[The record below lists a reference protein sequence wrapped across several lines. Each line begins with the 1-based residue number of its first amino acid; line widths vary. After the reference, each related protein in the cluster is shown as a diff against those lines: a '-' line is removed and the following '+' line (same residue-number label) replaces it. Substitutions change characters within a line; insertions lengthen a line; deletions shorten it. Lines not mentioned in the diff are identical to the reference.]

1 MSKLLKNNK
10 VLNKFRNKFVLTEND
25 ALQYESTGDNCL
37 DLFSHIG
44 SFRTQ
49 SRQRILKDFYNAYQE
64 NPIVAAK
71 ILFWA
76 RAARKG
82 GGERAVFHTIMEEII
97 QDSPKFIEDNAK
109 LIAELGYWRDL
120 YEYFDN
126 RKVQDVIAEAIH
138 NKDRLA
144 CKWAPRKGPHA
155 RKLRDLLNI
164 TNKKYRQWLKEHSE
178 TVEQQMSNEQWDNIK
193 YESVPGQAMRK
204 YKKAYGNHDGD
215 RFQEWKLD
223 DTKASVSASYPHD
236 VIKLICNPEWMESFL
251 DDADFDLAEKQ
262 WRNLPDHIKEGENI
276 LPMIDVSGSMSGLP
290 MLIAVSLGLYLSE
303 HNKGSF
309 KDTFLTF
316 SGSPELIRFDSGAP
330 LKDKLHRIIK
340 ADWGMNTDFQKAYRT
355 ILDTAVSFNVPQ
367 SAMPTML
374 LVLSDMQF
382 DQSQGSYW
390 NDDKADLDY
399 TEKLHFE
406 SIKKEFKKAGYEAP
420 KLVFWNLSASDCKG
434 SPAQVSDDG
443 VAMVSGFNPVLM
455 KAILNCEDFNP
466 MKIMFEALKDID
478 VDVTNLPD
486 ELETLKLSLDREEV
500 NGYNTISPTAHTYLS

>member
-1 MSKLLKNNK
+1 LSKLLKNNK
-10 VLNKFRNKFVLTEND
+10 ALNKFRNRLILTENN
-25 ALQYESTGDNCL
+25 ASQYESTGDNCL

-49 SRQRILKDFYNAYQE
+49 SRQRILKDFYKAYQE

-97 QDSPKFIEDNAK
+97 KDSPKFIEDNAK
-109 LIAELGYWRDL
+109 QIAELGYWKDL

-126 RKVQDVIAEAIH
+126 RKVQDVIVEAIH

-155 RKLRDLLNI
+155 KRLRSLLNT
-164 TNKKYRQWLKEHSE
+164 TNKKYRKWLKKYSE
-178 TVEQQMSNEQWDNIK
+178 TVEQQMSDEYWDDIK

-204 YKKAYGNHDGD
+204 YRKAYDRHDRND
-215 RFQEWKLD
+215 RFKNWKLD
-223 DTKASVSASYPHD
+223 DTKASVSASYPHN
-236 VIKLICNPEWMESFL
+236 VISLVCNPDWMNDFL
-251 DDADFDLAEKQ
+251 EDADFDLAEKQ
-262 WRNLPDHIKEGENI
+262 WKNLPDYIKEGENI
-276 LPMIDVSGSMSGLP
+276 LPMIDVSGSMSGFP
-290 MLIAVSLGLYLSE
+290 MLIAISLGLYLSE

-316 SGSPELIRFDSGAP
+316 SGSPELIRLEEAS
-330 LKDKLHRIIK
+330 LKKRIARILH
-340 ADWGMNTDFQKAYRT
+340 ADWGMNTDFEKAYRA
-355 ILDTAVSFNVPQ
+355 ILNNAVSFNVPQ

-382 DQSQGSYW
+382 DQSQSRYSW
-390 NDDKADLDY
+390 DDR
-399 TEKLHFE
+399 KLNEPEPVHFE
-406 SIKKEFKKAGYEAP
+406 FIKEEFKAAGYEMP
-420 KLVFWNLSASDCKG
+420 KIVFWNLRASDCEG
-434 SPAQVSDDG
+434 SPARSDDTG

-466 MKIMFEALKDID
+466 IEVMFEALKDIN
-478 VDVTNLPD
+478 VDITNLPD

-500 NGYNTISPTAHTYLS
+500 NGYDTISPTAHTYLS